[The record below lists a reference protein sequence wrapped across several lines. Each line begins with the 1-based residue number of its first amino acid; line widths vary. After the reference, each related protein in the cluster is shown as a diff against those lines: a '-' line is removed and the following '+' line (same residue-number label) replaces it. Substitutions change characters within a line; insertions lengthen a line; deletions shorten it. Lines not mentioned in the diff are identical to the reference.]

1 MNIMQLINA
10 GLYFVTLVIALSAV
24 IYYAL
29 NYRKDSYKNLK
40 SFDLS
45 MIIIFSFYSLIA
57 FFGFLSVLYS

>member
-1 MNIMQLINA
+1 MQLMTA

-57 FFGFLSVLYS
+57 FFGFLSVLYA